1 MDWASVVAMEA
12 TYDLGNTQWNLTLL
26 SERGTPV
33 LFFVDF
39 DHPDAPGPDALGWD
53 AALLAPLDLD
63 FAPGG
68 GWCAQPDG
76 RWTATVRPRRARE
89 LQLSAG

>member
-26 SERGTPV
+26 GEHGTPV

-39 DHPDAPGPDALGWD
+39 DHPDAPSPDAFGWD
-53 AALLAPLDLD
+53 SGLLAPLDLD

-68 GWCAQPDG
+68 GWQAQPGG
-76 RWTATVRPRRARE
+76 RWRAAVRPLRKRE
-89 LQLSAG
+89 LQLAVG

>member
-39 DHPDAPGPDALGWD
+39 DHPDALSPEALGWD

-63 FAPGG
+63 FTPDGS
-68 GWCAQPDG
+68 WRAQPDG
-76 RWTATVRPRRARE
+76 RWTAAVQARRARE
-89 LQLSAG
+89 LQLAAG